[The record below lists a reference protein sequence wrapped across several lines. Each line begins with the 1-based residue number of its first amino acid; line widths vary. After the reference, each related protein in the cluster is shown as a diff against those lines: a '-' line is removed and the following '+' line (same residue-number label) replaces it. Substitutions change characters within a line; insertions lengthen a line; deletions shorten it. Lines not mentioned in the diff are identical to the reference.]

1 MSSSGISPR
10 VPVAHTPGLG
20 KIRGFDFENR
30 VSSSAAYSSFDL
42 GILSVCVNLSV
53 TPFAEPQT
61 KSKSVTSRVK
71 HKKIFRMTTNLG
83 VTQAPSC
90 FSVDRHRLCAKYA
103 LERKI
108 DFRKI
113 RRSCGPA
120 RSATCGRNTSFQ
132 ARRSKSLTLRGEA
145 LEVGVEVLTHT
156 STRAPKRRTGRQKRR
171 TGRRTG

>member
-1 MSSSGISPR
+1 MR
-10 VPVAHTPGLG
+10 VAHPPGLG
-20 KIRGFDFENR
+20 KSRGFDFENR

-53 TPFAEPQT
+53 TPFVERASNEIENRSIQGQAQEDLPHDHEL
-61 KSKSVTSRVK
+61 V
-71 HKKIFRMTTNLG
+71 

-90 FSVDRHRLCAKYA
+90 SSVDLHRLCVKYA

-113 RRSCGPA
+113 RRSCPA
-120 RSATCGRNTSFQ
+120 RCATCGRNTSSE
-132 ARRSKSLTLRGEA
+132 AERSKSLTLRGEA